1 MRHIIVGN
9 KQTMCI
15 GAPVKSVIV
24 FNRIGVYGAG
34 VGKGNIVKSRVRQ
47 FFVYITDNVFG
58 RQVKVIC
65 AAGSKVKLLLG
76 LVSDAQGNIYRLACV
91 IDFIIAV

>member
-1 MRHIIVGN
+1 
-9 KQTMCI
+9 MCI

-24 FNRIGVYGAG
+24 FNRIGVYGAC
-34 VGKGNIVKSRVRQ
+34 VGKRNIVKSRVGQ
-47 FFVYITDNVFG
+47 FFIYITDNVIS